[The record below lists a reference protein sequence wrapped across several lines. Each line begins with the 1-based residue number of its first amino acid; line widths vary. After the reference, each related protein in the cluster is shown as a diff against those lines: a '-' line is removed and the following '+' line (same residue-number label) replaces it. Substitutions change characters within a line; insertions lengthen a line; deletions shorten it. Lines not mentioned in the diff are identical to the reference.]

1 MWLERFIEEEIQK
14 AIAEGKFS
22 GLKGEGKPLNLDEYF
37 AAPEDLRAAYS
48 LLKSHNMVPQ
58 EVELMREIS
67 NLKEK
72 IKICADDNERYK
84 LTNALNEKSMALAL
98 ILERNKLRKRKLI

>member
-72 IKICADDNERYK
+72 IKLCADDNERYK
-84 LTNALNEKSMALAL
+84 LTNALNEKSMAFAL